1 LGFSPNLINNI
12 EVIPMTSLLKQKYY
26 TPEEYLAQEETSDSR
41 NEYIDGEIIP
51 MTGGT
56 PNHNEIALNVASYL
70 KFALRGKKYKV
81 YITDLRLWIPNYRVY
96 TYPDIMVI
104 EGQPIL
110 VENRKDTVTN
120 PTLIIEILSKTT
132 KNYDQGDKFDYYCSI
147 PIFQEYILVDQYRY
161 HVKHYSKTGDEKWL
175 LNTYHSEND
184 ILTITSFDFKIKL
197 SEIYE
202 EITFEAI

>member
-1 LGFSPNLINNI
+1 
-12 EVIPMTSLLKQKYY
+12 VTSLVKQRYY
-26 TPEEYLAQEETSDSR
+26 TPEEYLTQEETSDIR

-56 PNHNEIALNVASYL
+56 PNHNEIAGNFYNSL
-70 KFALRGKKYKV
+70 KIALRGKKYKV

-104 EGQPIL
+104 QGQPIL

-120 PTLIIEILSKTT
+120 PTLIIEILSQST

-147 PIFQEYILVDQYRY
+147 PSFQEYILVDQYRY
-161 HVKHYSKTGDEKWL
+161 QVKHYTKRDDEKWL
-175 LNTYHSEND
+175 LTTYHSEHD
-184 ILTITSFDFKIKL
+184 ILSLTSFEFEIKL

-202 EITFEAI
+202 EISFDSI